1 MEKRRYKTES
11 LLNKTFGH
19 LTVIGSAPR
28 EHNRLM
34 WLCECDCDK

>member
-19 LTVIGSAPR
+19 LTTRQEAIDVYQQLLNK
-28 EHNRLM
+28 EDEN
-34 WLCECDCDK
+34 

>member
-19 LTVIGSAPR
+19 LTVIGPAPR